1 MQDVGNTWL
10 QCPDNTTLPG
20 YGTVAELYL
29 LHVLI
34 PLSMTTEA
42 QQLVA
47 GAVGSVAFTAD
58 QRQVALDL
66 IESQKSSQER
76 QTQSPGPETTPHTT
90 TAPQGDSV

>member
-1 MQDVGNTWL
+1 MQDVSHIWL
-10 QCPDNTTLPG
+10 QCPDNITLPG

-34 PLSMTTEA
+34 PLGMTAEA

-47 GAVGSVAFTAD
+47 GDVGFTAFTAD

-76 QTQSPGPETTPHTT
+76 QMQSPQISQMTTS
-90 TAPQGDSV
+90 PQGG

>member
-1 MQDVGNTWL
+1 MKDVCHTWL
-10 QCPDNTTLPG
+10 HCPDNITLPG

-34 PLSMTTEA
+34 PLGMTAEA

-47 GAVGSVAFTAD
+47 REVGNVAFTAN

-66 IESQKSSQER
+66 IESQRSSQER
-76 QTQSPGPETTPHTT
+76 QTQNPGPEATSQMT
-90 TAPQGDSV
+90 TAPQGG